1 MILEPRLFLGSKGPT
16 MQHLLPYWPIAVS
29 FVAVVVWL
37 VRLEAG
43 SAENTKEIKR
53 LWNQRREDME
63 ATQRSRNETNSMLAE
78 IRDDIKALIAKVG
91 K

>member
-1 MILEPRLFLGSKGPT
+1 MEGIFA
-16 MQHLLPYWPIAVS
+16 YWPIGVRL
-29 FVAVVVWL
+29 VAVVVWL
-37 VRLEAG
+37 VRLEAS
-43 SAENTKEIKR
+43 SAENGKEIKR
-53 LWNQRREDME
+53 LWNQRKEDME

>member
-1 MILEPRLFLGSKGPT
+1 MEGIFA
-16 MQHLLPYWPIAVS
+16 YWPIAVS
-29 FVAVVVWL
+29 LTAVVVWL
-37 VRLEAG
+37 VRLEA
-43 SAENTKEIKR
+43 SNSENGKEIKR

>member
-1 MILEPRLFLGSKGPT
+1 MEGIIK
-16 MQHLLPYWPIAVS
+16 YWPVAGS

-63 ATQRSRNETNSMLAE
+63 ATQRARGETNAMLAE
-78 IRDDIKALIAKVG
+78 IRDDIKSLISRVG

>member
-1 MILEPRLFLGSKGPT
+1 MEGIFA
-16 MQHLLPYWPIAVS
+16 YWPIGAS
-29 FVAVVVWL
+29 FVAVTVWL

-43 SAENTKEIKR
+43 SAENGKEIKR

-63 ATQRSRNETNSMLAE
+63 ATQRARGETNSMLAE

>member
-1 MILEPRLFLGSKGPT
+1 MMEN
-16 MQHLLPYWPIAVS
+16 LLPYWPIAVS

-53 LWNQRREDME
+53 LWNQRREDMD
-63 ATQRSRNETNSMLAE
+63 ATQRSRSETNAVLSE
-78 IRDDIKALIAKVG
+78 IRDDIKSLIAKVG

>member
-1 MILEPRLFLGSKGPT
+1 V
-16 MQHLLPYWPIAVS
+16 AVS
-29 FVAVVVWL
+29 LVAIVVWL

-53 LWNQRREDME
+53 LWNQRREDLE
-63 ATQRSRNETNSMLAE
+63 ASRQSREDTNMMLAE
-78 IRDDIKALIAKVG
+78 IRDDIKSLISKVG

>member
-1 MILEPRLFLGSKGPT
+1 
-16 MQHLLPYWPIAVS
+16 MQHLLPYWPIGVS
-29 FVAVVVWL
+29 FVAVTVWL
-37 VRLEAG
+37 VRLEA
-43 SAENTKEIKR
+43 SNAENGKEIKR